1 MIAFTGDEVEKFSFE
16 LNNKILIEN
25 FKEGYIPDNC
35 PMEMVFFIKYKSGR
49 EEIITGEVKNL
60 KIEDS

>member
-25 FKEGYIPDNC
+25 FKEAYTPDNC
-35 PMEMVFFIKYKSGR
+35 PMEMVFMIKYKSGR